1 MQGVRRLIRKRYR
14 RDTNKIGARIRP
26 FCLCGLLIMF
36 LLFTSTRDASA
47 YSVLTHE
54 QIVDLLWTD
63 QLVPL
68 ILQRYPGLSEE
79 QLREAHAYAYGG
91 AVIQDLGYYPFGSV
105 EFSDL
110 VHYVRT
116 GDFVHELLAES
127 SDANEYAF
135 ALGAMSHYVADVAG
149 HPAVNHSVSIEYPKL
164 RARFGSSVLYAQD
177 KTAHLKTEFGFDVV
191 QVAKNRYAPQQYHD
205 FIGFKV
211 SEPLLERVFPVV
223 YGLQL
228 KDVMPREGLAVGSYR
243 YCVSRLIPKMTQV
256 ALQTRKREM
265 VNEQPDFARKKFLY
279 RLARADYETEWGK
292 DYRRPG
298 PGTQMLSVLLRVAP
312 KIGPFKG
319 LAFKN
324 PTPQTED
331 LYIKSIN
338 VTVDQYHADLKNA
351 GTNTLRLANYDL
363 DSGNPTRAGEYSLAD
378 ETYAR
383 LLSQLAAGNF
393 EQTSTELRDNILQF
407 YSDPSAAIATKADA
421 SRWQGVM
428 ASLDRVKSEVP
439 VRSVA
444 TKPMP

>member
-1 MQGVRRLIRKRYR
+1 
-14 RDTNKIGARIRP
+14 
-26 FCLCGLLIMF
+26 
-36 LLFTSTRDASA
+36 
-47 YSVLTHE
+47 
-54 QIVDLLWTD
+54 
-63 QLVPL
+63 
-68 ILQRYPGLSEE
+68 
-79 QLREAHAYAYGG
+79 
-91 AVIQDLGYYPFGSV
+91 
-105 EFSDL
+105 
-110 VHYVRT
+110 
-116 GDFVHELLAES
+116 
-127 SDANEYAF
+127 
-135 ALGAMSHYVADVAG
+135 
-149 HPAVNHSVSIEYPKL
+149 
-164 RARFGSSVLYAQD
+164 
-177 KTAHLKTEFGFDVV
+177 
-191 QVAKNRYAPQQYHD
+191 
-205 FIGFKV
+205 
-211 SEPLLERVFPVV
+211 
-223 YGLQL
+223 
-228 KDVMPREGLAVGSYR
+228 
-243 YCVSRLIPKMTQV
+243 
-256 ALQTRKREM
+256 
-265 VNEQPDFARKKFLY
+265 
-279 RLARADYETEWGK
+279 
-292 DYRRPG
+292 
-298 PGTQMLSVLLRVAP
+298 MLSVLLRVAP